1 VSSTAEQELEVE
13 EQAHELHDRQPSVQE
28 DTSYE

>member
-1 VSSTAEQELEVE
+1 VLEAAEQELEVE
-13 EQAHELHDRQPSVQE
+13 EQAHELRDRQPSVPE